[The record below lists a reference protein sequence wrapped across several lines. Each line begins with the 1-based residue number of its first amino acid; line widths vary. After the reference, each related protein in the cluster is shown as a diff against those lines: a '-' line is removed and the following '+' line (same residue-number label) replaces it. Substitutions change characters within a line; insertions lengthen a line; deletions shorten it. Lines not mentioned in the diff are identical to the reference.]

1 MKLKTTLRGA
11 KCPIGKWWK
20 VYRDE
25 AVKLMTDTIDE
36 FNRYQGAQNGVSWD
50 QIEEYINQGRQQM
63 EFVNGM
69 LYDVLKQNGVIL

>member
-1 MKLKTTLRGA
+1 M
-11 KCPIGKWWK
+11 
-20 VYRDE
+20 YRDE

-36 FNRYQGAQNGVSWD
+36 FNRYQGAQNGVSSEHF
-50 QIEEYINQGRQQM
+50 EEYINQGRQQM